1 LFAAGKGNLSYWF
14 LEKKERKK
22 KKGKKN
28 EDKGLKE
35 GAADGGKRKK
45 LRVFARFLLQI
56 PEKKHTFVT
65 PSQIML
71 MEDIFS
77 KIGTTQTLSQKI
89 ERRIEE
95 AIIQR
100 KLIAGNKLPSEK
112 ELCAS
117 FAVSRTALREAL
129 RRLNARGLIEIKKGS
144 GMYISEIC
152 IEDAVKSL
160 NLYYDLKF
168 DSNLIAQMIEMRL
181 LFEPQIAR
189 LAARNRT
196 EEDLKILSENL
207 ADLEACNPDNTQ
219 LEADT
224 INRFHTNI
232 TKATG
237 NPMIVVS
244 MEPIFSLLPRMRNF
258 LYANIDGEK
267 NYTLES
273 QRKILEA
280 IRVHD
285 DKAAHDEMRTLLRR
299 NHEVYDLYF
308 KSLLA
313 K

>member
-1 LFAAGKGNLSYWF
+1 M
-14 LEKKERKK
+14 
-22 KKGKKN
+22 
-28 EDKGLKE
+28 D
-35 GAADGGKRKK
+35 
-45 LRVFARFLLQI
+45 
-56 PEKKHTFVT
+56 
-65 PSQIML
+65 
-71 MEDIFS
+71 DIFS

-100 KLIAGNKLPSEK
+100 KLIPGNKLPSEK

-144 GMYISEIC
+144 GMYVSEIC
-152 IEDAVKSL
+152 IEDAVKPL

-196 EEDLKILSENL
+196 KEDLNVLQGNL
-207 ADLEACNPDNTQ
+207 VDLEKCNPDNTQ

-237 NPMIVVS
+237 NPMIIVS

-258 LYANIDGEK
+258 LYANVDGEK
-267 NYTLES
+267 EYTLES
-273 QRKILEA
+273 QRKIYKA
-280 IRVHD
+280 I
-285 DKAAHDEMRTLLRR
+285 KEQNEKEAHDEMRMLLRR
-299 NHEVYDLYF
+299 NHEVYDKYF
-308 KSLLA
+308 KLLLA

>member
-1 LFAAGKGNLSYWF
+1 
-14 LEKKERKK
+14 
-22 KKGKKN
+22 
-28 EDKGLKE
+28 
-35 GAADGGKRKK
+35 
-45 LRVFARFLLQI
+45 
-56 PEKKHTFVT
+56 
-65 PSQIML
+65 

-100 KLIAGNKLPSEK
+100 KLIPGNKLPSEK

-144 GMYISEIC
+144 GMYVSEIC
-152 IEDAVKSL
+152 IEDAVKPL

-189 LAARNRT
+189 LAAKNRT
-196 EEDLKILSENL
+196 KEDLKILKQNL
-207 ADLEACNPDNTQ
+207 IDLEECNPDNTQ

-237 NPMIVVS
+237 NPMIIVS

-258 LYANIDGEK
+258 LYANVDGEK
-267 NYTLES
+267 EYTLDAHK
-273 QRKILEA
+273 KIYNA
-280 IRVHD
+280 IEMQN
-285 DKAAHDEMRTLLRR
+285 DKTAHDEMRVLLRR
-299 NHEVYDLYF
+299 NHEVYDKYF
-308 KSLLA
+308 KLLLA

>member
-1 LFAAGKGNLSYWF
+1 M
-14 LEKKERKK
+14 
-22 KKGKKN
+22 
-28 EDKGLKE
+28 D
-35 GAADGGKRKK
+35 
-45 LRVFARFLLQI
+45 
-56 PEKKHTFVT
+56 
-65 PSQIML
+65 
-71 MEDIFS
+71 DIFY

-95 AIIQR
+95 AIQQR
-100 KLIAGNKLPSEK
+100 KLVPGNKLPSEK

-129 RRLNARGLIEIKKGS
+129 RRLSARGLVEIKKGS
-144 GMYISEIC
+144 GMFVSEIC

-168 DSNLIAQMIEMRL
+168 DSNLIAQMIEMRS

-196 EEDLKILSENL
+196 DADLKILYDSLVE
-207 ADLEACNPDNTQ
+207 LEKCNPDNTQ
-219 LEADT
+219 KEADI

-232 TKATG
+232 AKATG
-237 NPMIVVS
+237 NPMIIVS
-244 MEPIFSLLPRMRNF
+244 MEPIYSLLPRMRNF

-267 NYTLES
+267 EYTLEA
-273 QRKILEA
+273 QKKIYAA
-280 IRVHD
+280 IEVKN
-285 DKAAHDEMRTLLRR
+285 DKEAHDEMRNLLRR
-299 NHEVYDLYF
+299 NHDVYDLYF

>member
-1 LFAAGKGNLSYWF
+1 
-14 LEKKERKK
+14 
-22 KKGKKN
+22 
-28 EDKGLKE
+28 
-35 GAADGGKRKK
+35 
-45 LRVFARFLLQI
+45 
-56 PEKKHTFVT
+56 
-65 PSQIML
+65 

-95 AIIQR
+95 AIIQH
-100 KLIAGNKLPSEK
+100 KLIPGNKLPSEK
-112 ELCAS
+112 DLCAS

-144 GMYISEIC
+144 GMYVSEIC
-152 IEDAVKSL
+152 IEDAIKPL

-196 EEDLKILSENL
+196 EEDLLILQQNL
-207 ADLEACNPDNTQ
+207 IDLTECNPDNTQ
-219 LEADT
+219 LEADI

-258 LYANIDGEK
+258 LYANVDGEK
-267 NYTLES
+267 EYTLDS
-273 QRKILEA
+273 QRKIFEA
-280 IRVHD
+280 IKKKT
-285 DKAAHDEMRTLLRR
+285 DKEAHDEMRVLLRR
-299 NHEVYDLYF
+299 NHEVYDKYF
-308 KSLLA
+308 KSFVG
-313 K
+313 KTIE